1 VEARLKFGRAKA
13 SAENSDMQ
21 GCSMSGRG
29 GGRWRAP
36 AAVALGLLFLAG
48 CGEPAAAD
56 RPSETAQ
63 PTTEAVAETPPAQIA
78 GVYRMEGARVG
89 RLTLAPVGDDWSIRL
104 LGGVPTD
111 MGAATP
117 ADCELRAE
125 GPMAEGRIDGAV
137 VPFEGDVNS
146 ITAQDLE
153 GRSYRV
159 EVHVAG
165 GIARVSTDY
174 DGCGMGA
181 DLNGEYQRAA
191 GG

>member
-1 VEARLKFGRAKA
+1 
-13 SAENSDMQ
+13 MQ
-21 GCSMSGRG
+21 GRSMNGRG
-29 GGRWRAP
+29 SDRWRAP
-36 AAVALGLLFLAG
+36 AAAALGLLFVVG
-48 CGEPAAAD
+48 CDGPAAAD

-63 PTTEAVAETPPAQIA
+63 PTAEAVAEARSAQIA
-78 GVYRMEGARVG
+78 GVYRMEAARAG
-89 RLTLAPVGDDWSIRL
+89 RLTLAPAGDDWNIRL

-117 ADCELRAE
+117 ADCELQAE
-125 GPMAEGRIDGAV
+125 GPLAGGRIDGAV

-153 GRSYRV
+153 GRGYSV
-159 EVHVAG
+159 EVRVAG
-165 GIARVSTDY
+165 DVAHVSTDY

-181 DLNGEYQRAA
+181 DLNGEYQRAP